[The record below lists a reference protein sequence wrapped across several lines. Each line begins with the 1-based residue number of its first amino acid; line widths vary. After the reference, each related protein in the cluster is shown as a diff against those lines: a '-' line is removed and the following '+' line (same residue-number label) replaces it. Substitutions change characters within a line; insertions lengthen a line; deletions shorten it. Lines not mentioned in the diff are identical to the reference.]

1 MTNDTQLCRVE
12 FPTFVQMPTR
22 WMDNDAYGHMNNI
35 ADSVPFISIDHPTKY
50 FLLTI

>member
-1 MTNDTQLCRVE
+1 MRAVASPKPEAPPVT
-12 FPTFVQMPTR
+12 
-22 WMDNDAYGHMNNI
+22 I